1 MAADISSFDA
11 ILQDFYLGP
20 IQEQLNQEVLALE
33 LMEKVNL
40 TRMEFQPYNLRS
52 FYITQSI
59 LNGIDLL
66 LIAKNCGNSLSTILT
81 HYEFINMES
90 QTKDLI
96 KRRNVREEISNEV
109 VI

>member
-1 MAADISSFDA
+1 MDHDLVFMDMYGRNKGKVFERHA
-11 ILQDFYLGP
+11 FYRLWG
-20 IQEQLNQEVLALE
+20 E

>member
-1 MAADISSFDA
+1 MFSAK
-11 ILQDFYLGP
+11 
-20 IQEQLNQEVLALE
+20 LN
-33 LMEKVNL
+33 
-40 TRMEFQPYNLRS
+40 RIEFSPYSLRG
-52 FYITQSI
+52 FYITQSV